1 MRTIIFTFLGLIF
14 LAGSTAAPAAAQT
27 DPAGLRGDLIAQL
40 DDAASKLEQLAQAIP
55 QEKYSWRPGEGVRS
69 VSEVLMHVSFANVYI
84 PTYAGAQ
91 PSMQMQP
98 DMEKSVTDKAE
109 VMNML
114 GRSFDEIRGAIRALP
129 DSDLDKPATLFGQ
142 KTTYRG
148 VYLLAVVHAHEHLGQ
163 LIAYA
168 RTNGVVPP
176 WSASAGGGR

>member
-1 MRTIIFTFLGLIF
+1 MRAIAVTFLGLII
-14 LAGSTAAPAAAQT
+14 LAGNTAPAMAQT
-27 DPAGLRGDLIAQL
+27 QPAGIRGDLIAQL
-40 DDAASKLEQLAQAIP
+40 DDASGKLEQLAQAIP

-69 VSEVLMHVSFANVYI
+69 VSEVLMHVADANVYI
-84 PTYAGAQ
+84 PTFAGAH

-98 DMEKSVTDKAE
+98 DMETSVTDKAE
-109 VMNML
+109 VMDML